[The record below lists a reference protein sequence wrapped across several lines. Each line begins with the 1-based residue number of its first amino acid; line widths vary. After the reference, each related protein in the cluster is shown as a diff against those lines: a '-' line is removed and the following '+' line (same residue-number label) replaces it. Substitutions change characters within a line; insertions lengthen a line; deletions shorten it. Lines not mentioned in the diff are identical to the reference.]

1 MLVDGPAGG
10 DKRGKKM
17 TSDDYKKTAKT
28 YRELGKGHIE
38 NAVSINL
45 EFLPEL
51 VKDCLKAGGYWMRVV
66 LAGAIQKNVEAGL
79 R

>member
-1 MLVDGPAGG
+1 
-10 DKRGKKM
+10 M